1 MRVSKFKYF
10 CGRKSLKSN
19 LKEMKHYFTRLQE
32 AMKANW
38 ERPALGNY
46 RGEVFTYGEVATQI
60 AKLHVLYEAIGLKK
74 GDKVALCAKN
84 SARWGIA
91 FFSAN
96 TYEAVVVPILADFH
110 PDSVN
115 SLVDH
120 SESTVLFTDT
130 DIWNK
135 LDIEKMPQVKA
146 VVSTAD
152 FKLLYAADEKISSA
166 NENLQNLFDAKY
178 PKGFSMDDINYPTEN
193 ATDLAI
199 INYTSGTTSAPKGVM
214 LRYECVTANV
224 AFGLKRLPVYEGDTI
239 VSMLPMAHMY
249 GMMFELIYPLCGGA
263 AIYYLGKTPTP
274 ALLLGAMA
282 EIKPYLVITV
292 PLVMEKIFKSKVAPI
307 VKKPIMKV
315 ICAIPGLNQVIFK
328 KVRTSL
334 LSAFGGKVREIVMG
348 GAALNP
354 EVESWFRKFKLPFTV
369 GYGMT
374 EAAPLMAY
382 EDWWDFASKSCGK
395 AIDTIEVRID
405 SEDPYNKV
413 GEIQARGMNIMSGYY
428 KNEEATKAAFTED
441 GWMRTGDLGVVDKK
455 GNIFI
460 KGRSKNMIL
469 SANGQNIYPEE
480 IEAEVNN
487 QPYVIESVVIDRG
500 ARLVALVYTD
510 SDKMKSEGVD
520 IEDFKKNLMTE
531 VNRSM
536 PAYSKINLVEIMDQ
550 PFEKTPKMSIKRF
563 MYK

>member
-1 MRVSKFKYF
+1 
-10 CGRKSLKSN
+10 
-19 LKEMKHYFTRLQE
+19 MKHYFTRLE
-32 AMKANW
+32 ESIKTNW
-38 ERPALGNY
+38 NRPALGNY
-46 RGEVFTYGEVATQI
+46 RGELFTFGEVATNI
-60 AKLHVLYEAIGLKK
+60 AKLHLLYEAAGLKK

-130 DIWNK
+130 DIWSK
-135 LDIEKMPQVKA
+135 LDITKMPMVKA

-152 FKLLYAADEKISSA
+152 FKLLYAADEKIQEA
-166 NENLQNLFDAKY
+166 NDNLQLLFDQKY
-178 PKGFSMDDINYPTEN
+178 PNGFTAADVSYPTDNDKE
-193 ATDLAI
+193 LAI

-214 LRYECVTANV
+214 LRYECISANV
-224 AFGLKRLPVYEGDTI
+224 AFGQKRLPSYPEDKI

-249 GMMFELIYPLCGGA
+249 GMMFELIYPLCGGSS
-263 AIYYLGKTPTP
+263 IYYLGKTPTP

-282 EIKPYLVITV
+282 EVKPYLVITV
-292 PLVMEKIFKSKVAPI
+292 PLVMEKIFKSKVAP
-307 VKKPIMKV
+307 VVNKPVMKV
-315 ICAIPGLNQVIFK
+315 LTAIPGINQIIFK
-328 KVRTSL
+328 KIRTTL
-334 LSAFGGKVREIVMG
+334 LNAFGGKVREIVMG

-354 EVESWFRKFKLPFTV
+354 DVEKWFKKFKLPFTV

-382 EDWWDFASKSCGK
+382 EDWWEFASKSCGK
-395 AIDTIEVRID
+395 AIDTVEVRID
-405 SEDPYNKV
+405 SEDPYTKV

-441 GWMRTGDLGVVDKK
+441 GWMRTGDLGLLDKK

-480 IEAEVNN
+480 IEAAVNN
-487 QPYVIESVVIDRG
+487 QPYIIESVVVNRG
-500 ARLVALVYTD
+500 ARLVALVYADAEKAKAEGTD
-510 SDKMKSEGVD
+510 LEAYKAVIMA
-520 IEDFKKNLMTE
+520 E
-531 VNRSM
+531 VNKSM
-536 PAYSKINLVEIMDQ
+536 PSYSKINIVEYMDQ